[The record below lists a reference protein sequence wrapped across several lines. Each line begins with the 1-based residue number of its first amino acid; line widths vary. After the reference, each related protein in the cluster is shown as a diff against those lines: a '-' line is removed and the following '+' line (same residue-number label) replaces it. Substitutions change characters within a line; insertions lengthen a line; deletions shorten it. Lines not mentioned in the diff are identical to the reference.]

1 MIIFLNKYFK
11 NKLIMDADIK
21 SSITSKGYVN
31 KILAEETL
39 NFNMD
44 NLLESDNNINIENES
59 KVNSMNR
66 AKEILEKLLK
76 DSLDK
81 RLKICEKNSTN
92 HLQIIKSTMDTTK
105 SISNLVSKMNKQV
118 QEKIKKDK
126 EKQLKLKGGR
136 NTGKKGISPYKFNHT
151 TRNNFYRAKT
161 PSQLTRIRNSKT
173 PTNGLKKELMKSKS
187 NFMSIVKNQKLT
199 IQTDKQTRKSN
210 PKVKSISK
218 KRKSSINFS
227 KYNNDSNLEELKTI
241 SVTSI
246 KTNKTNTT
254 TLNTISNSRINNK
267 FFENKSNN
275 RLKKQKFEIKKINLG
290 KLKVTKGRKISGQKS
305 NNNNCSM
312 NTSEKNL
319 INMSSKKSSNAN
331 VSLAIDD
338 KKGKRKKTPFKNKKN
353 NNNIDNRSSNTNT
366 SINVKKERTVEDEI
380 DDILSMELSLQ
391 KEIDINN
398 NDPLLI
404 LPIKDLDFV
413 TNGLLR
419 RYSIRTKYKDK
430 NYNIASFNIIQNL
443 DKIKFKKIFK
453 YLTLDELVSVKNISK
468 EFHRLIIL
476 YFIEYLEIEKLN
488 VLKLKDN
495 LNIKDIPIRN
505 GIENITLSKGSKKAK
520 ELLNESLLNHLF
532 KDNKIPS
539 DDIILIYRIYFQM
552 INHPFALLAKT
563 DIDKFWE
570 KCRLYFTN
578 EKNGKTGD
586 ILMAMINDKKIEI
599 NGNNLYQIYNLVKGN
614 LNKIIPNYFSDI
626 CGTTGLFVFIIK
638 DVLDFLGISLK
649 NKNRENSYWTYSDI
663 LDSINEKIEYLKKY
677 KV

>member
-1 MIIFLNKYFK
+1 
-11 NKLIMDADIK
+11 MDADIK
-21 SSITSKGYVN
+21 SSIASKGYVN

-44 NLLESDNNINIENES
+44 NLLESDNNIIKENES
-59 KVNSMNR
+59 KISSMNK
-66 AKEILEKLLK
+66 AKEILGKLLEEL
-76 DSLDK
+76 LDK
-81 RLKICEKNSTN
+81 KLKIYEKNSSN

-105 SISNLVSKMNKQV
+105 TISNLVTKMNKQV

-136 NTGKKGISPYKFNHT
+136 FAGKKGISPYKFNHT
-151 TRNNFYRAKT
+151 NTRNNFYRAKT

-173 PTNGLKKELMKSKS
+173 PTNGFKKELMKSKS

-199 IQTDKQTRKSN
+199 IQTDKQSRKSN
-210 PKVKSISK
+210 PKVKSFGK

-267 FFENKSNN
+267 FFENKNN
-275 RLKKQKFEIKKINLG
+275 RLKKQNFEIKKINLG
-290 KLKVTKGRKISGQKS
+290 KLKVAKGRKISGQKS
-305 NNNNCSM
+305 NNNNCSI
-312 NTSEKNL
+312 NTSEKSL
-319 INMSSKKSSNAN
+319 INMSSKKSSNTN
-331 VSLAIDD
+331 VNLAIED

-353 NNNIDNRSSNTNT
+353 NNNIDNRSSNTNP
-366 SINVKKERTVEDEI
+366 SINMKKERTVEDEI

-430 NYNIASFNIIQNL
+430 NYNISSFNIIQNL
-443 DKIKFKKIFK
+443 DNIKFKKIFK
-453 YLTLDELVSVKNISK
+453 YLTLDELISVKNISK

-505 GIENITLSKGSKKAK
+505 GIESITLSKGSKKAK

-578 EKNGKTGD
+578 ELNGKTGD
-586 ILMAMINDKKIEI
+586 ILMAMIKDKKIDI
-599 NGNNLYQIYNLVKGN
+599 SGNNLYQIYNLVKGN

-638 DVLDFLGISLK
+638 DILDFLGISLK

-677 KV
+677 KVSNK

>member
-1 MIIFLNKYFK
+1 
-11 NKLIMDADIK
+11 MDVDIK

-31 KILAEETL
+31 KILSEETL
-39 NFNMD
+39 NFNIG
-44 NLLESDNNINIENES
+44 NLLVADNNINKENES
-59 KVNSMNR
+59 KINNMNK

-76 DSLDK
+76 ESFDK
-81 RLKICEKNSTN
+81 RLKICEKNATN

-105 SISNLVSKMNKQV
+105 AISSLATKINKQV

-136 NTGKKGISPYKFNHT
+136 GAGKKGISPYKINHAT
-151 TRNNFYRAKT
+151 TRNSFYRAKT

-187 NFMSIVKNQKLT
+187 NFMSIIKNQKLT
-199 IQTDKQTRKSN
+199 IQTDKQSRKSN
-210 PKVKSISK
+210 PQVKSIGK
-218 KRKSSINFS
+218 KRKSSLNFG

-246 KTNKTNTT
+246 NTNKTNTT
-254 TLNTISNSRINNK
+254 TLNTISNSRIKNK
-267 FFENKSNN
+267 LFENKNNN
-275 RLKKQKFEIKKINLG
+275 RLKKQNFEIKKINLG
-290 KLKVTKGRKISGQKS
+290 KLKAQKRRKESGQKS
-305 NNNNCSM
+305 NNNNCSI

-319 INMSSKKSSNAN
+319 INMSSKKSSNTN
-331 VSLAIDD
+331 VSMALDD

-353 NNNIDNRSSNTNT
+353 NNIDNRSSITNP

-380 DDILSMELSLQ
+380 EDILSMELSLQ
-391 KEIDINN
+391 KELDINN

-430 NYNIASFNIIQNL
+430 NYNISSFNIIQNL

-453 YLTLDELVSVKNISK
+453 YLTLDELISVKNISK

-495 LNIKDIPIRN
+495 LNIKDIPVRN
-505 GIENITLSKGSKKAK
+505 GIENIVLSKGSKKAK

-570 KCRLYFTN
+570 KCRFYFTN
-578 EKNGKTGD
+578 ELNGKTGD

-649 NKNRENSYWTYSDI
+649 NKNKENSYWTYSDI
-663 LDSINEKIEYLKKY
+663 LDSINEKIDYLKKY
-677 KV
+677 KI

>member
-1 MIIFLNKYFK
+1 
-11 NKLIMDADIK
+11 MDVDIK

-31 KILAEETL
+31 KILSEETL
-39 NFNMD
+39 NFNIG
-44 NLLESDNNINIENES
+44 NLLVADNNINKENES
-59 KVNSMNR
+59 KINNMNK

-76 DSLDK
+76 ESFDK
-81 RLKICEKNSTN
+81 RLKICEKNATN

-105 SISNLVSKMNKQV
+105 AISSLATKINKQV

-136 NTGKKGISPYKFNHT
+136 GAGKKGISPYKFNQTT

-161 PSQLTRIRNSKT
+161 PSKLTRIRNSKT

-187 NFMSIVKNQKLT
+187 NFMSIIKNQKLT
-199 IQTDKQTRKSN
+199 IQTDKQSRKSN
-210 PKVKSISK
+210 PQVKSIGK
-218 KRKSSINFS
+218 KRKSSLNFG

-246 KTNKTNTT
+246 NTNKTNTT
-254 TLNTISNSRINNK
+254 TLNTISNSRIKNK
-267 FFENKSNN
+267 LFENKNNN
-275 RLKKQKFEIKKINLG
+275 RLKKQNFEIKKINLG
-290 KLKVTKGRKISGQKS
+290 KLKAQKRRKESGQKS
-305 NNNNCSM
+305 NNNNCSI

-319 INMSSKKSSNAN
+319 INMSSKKSSNTN
-331 VSLAIDD
+331 VSMALDD
-338 KKGKRKKTPFKNKKN
+338 KKGKRKKTPLKNKK
-353 NNNIDNRSSNTNT
+353 NNNIDNRSSITNP

-391 KEIDINN
+391 KDIDINN

-430 NYNIASFNIIQNL
+430 NYNISSFNIIQNL

-453 YLTLDELVSVKNISK
+453 YLTLDELISVKNISK

-495 LNIKDIPIRN
+495 LNIKDIPVRN
-505 GIENITLSKGSKKAK
+505 GIENIVLSKGSKKAK

-570 KCRLYFTN
+570 KCRFYFTN
-578 EKNGKTGD
+578 ELNGKTGD

-649 NKNRENSYWTYSDI
+649 NKNKENSYWTYSDI

-677 KV
+677 KA